1 MRGNIYMPCS
11 RISGNQF
18 LAMRGNPTGISRP
31 AHRAQSSE
39 IILSSN
45 HQPCENCAGYCHG
58 DQYAFGHII
67 TVTQQN
73 TQVSMQGELR
83 YELASCA
90 WNTRRPITVACAPH
104 RSHGLLPK
112 SPVSVRLLEYA
123 HRSASHALHSPN
135 SILQT
140 QGTSKDHAAVP
151 HDRISPES
159 PCIQAF
165 SRPGSRPKYY
175 GKWSNAPFLPS
186 TLIPVRHSCL
196 RGSGFSCMVIF
207 R

>member
-1 MRGNIYMPCS
+1 MRGNIYMPCEVILQES
-11 RISGNQF
+11 LDR
-18 LAMRGNPTGISRP
+18 PTGRNHP
-31 AHRAQSSE
+31 KSSYP
-39 IILSSN
+39 LTN
-45 HQPCENCAGYCHG
+45 HQPCENCAGYCYG

-73 TQVSMQGELR
+73 TQVSMQGELQ

-90 WNTRRPITVACAPH
+90 WNTRRPITVACAPY

-112 SPVSVRLLEYA
+112 SPVSVRLPEYA

-140 QGTSKDHAAVP
+140 QGTLKDHAAVP

-165 SRPGSRPKYY
+165 FRPGSRPRYY
-175 GKWSNAPFLPS
+175 SKWSNARSLPS
-186 TLIPVRHSCL
+186 TH
-196 RGSGFSCMVIF
+196 FSCMVIF